1 MEIDN
6 QNPID
11 QQATEQ
17 NDQQA
22 TEQNDQQVSYDDLLS
37 EYKQSIEQMQKMS
50 DEISK
55 MRELLNNQFS
65 VTNQAP
71 TMESEIDSYLD
82 SENSITG
89 RLLASYGKDG
99 KK

>member
-6 QNPID
+6 QNPI
-11 QQATEQ
+11 
-17 NDQQA
+17 DQQA